1 MYPPLTAH
9 RESLRG
15 ASPAAAA
22 PAHGELRQV
31 AELVLPHV
39 LGGAAPR
46 PRAASRAVRAHRGAA
61 L

>member
-15 ASPAAAA
+15 ASPAAA

-46 PRAASRAVRAHRGAA
+46 PRAAARAVRAHRGAA